1 MDVSDEEQHS
11 QEEPS
16 ATTGKEPKTSK
27 QGNSVHSGPNKNITD
42 SVKDGPFSNQTVSN
56 SNTKSGPKM
65 KHTSKKAPRRKYYR
79 PSNDTKTFQIN
90 NKGHL
95 QCMQDPKLIHKPNDK
110 GKLPGSRE
118 APIYHEPGTVSCKTM
133 EDLKKLYPNS
143 FDRLGSLKGA
153 YNIRVDPTVKPVTHA
168 RRKVPIESKEA
179 IDKELDYLIE
189 EEIIME
195 QVEPTP
201 WVSLVTFPRKPNG
214 EVRVCL
220 DPSNLNKAIIREHH
234 KPMTVEEIAHKL
246 AGATVYTKA
255 NALKAFLQIHLTH
268 EASLL
273 TMFNSHRG
281 RLRFLWMPFGAK
293 MSQDVFQLQMDAIL
307 EQCPGVIGIHDDM
320 VIFGV
325 DQEDHDA
332 NLINLLNVC
341 QKEGLVLN
349 SKKLELRRERVTFFG
364 AEYSAQGM
372 HPDPKKVQGITEM
385 TAPMDK
391 QQLQSFLGMV
401 NYMGTFIPNLSHYTE
416 PLQAMLKKDNVFHWD
431 DQQTQSFQQV
441 KTLIAKANTTPLKY
455 YDRNLPVTVQADAS
469 LRGLGACLIQQHKGK
484 DQPIAFASK
493 SLTDAETRYANI
505 ERELLAIVFAC
516 QRFST
521 YLLGRSFVAES
532 DHKPLEMS
540 AMKNLANAPPR
551 LQRMLLELQ
560 KYDVTIKYRPGKEM
574 QLADAL
580 SRCPARASQEIKLD
594 MRVDYIAFTKP
605 WIEKLKDSTQRDP
618 ILATVYQLTQQG
630 WPHQRRHVPRLVRRY
645 WDFRDELSTDDG
657 MLLKGPRLIIPGE
670 LQEEYLS
677 HLHKGHLSASKVQ
690 ENAKQHMYWT
700 GIDAD
705 IEDYTKQCQECI
717 KRSQVPKEPLQ
728 PHDIPEGPWR
738 KLGIDYFTF
747 NGNSYVLIC
756 DYFSKFPF
764 LYRAKTSFWSL
775 RDRLIDLFS
784 IEGYPDEIVS
794 DNGPLFQSKEFA
806 KFLSGLGIKHTTSS
820 PGYPRSNGFIEWHIQ
835 TVKNMLSKSS
845 NTWSFQEVLA
855 DLRTTRI
862 GTGLPSPAEILHGR
876 NLTTRAQ
883 AEIDIKVIHSVLQER
898 QLKMMLDHDTSRRA
912 KKARP
917 LVVGERCHV
926 LGPGN
931 KWIDT
936 FVTGITDSGRS
947 YETQVEATGKQ
958 LTRNRSHIRPRSPD
972 IPHMHASFLQRNAV
986 PSATSD
992 GNAPSERQNSVISGC
1007 QQLANGQKT
1016 VLSGNLK
1023 GSIKQTNTSQ
1033 VLVSETVPD
1042 RRVQPSRRAKMTRFG
1057 DNPVTSTVS
1066 IPPRRQPGH
1075 DTSTRNRRE
1084 FKLNVTDPDLLIPIK
1099 QTRVTTRHSD
1109 LREPQPSSSD
1119 SQPASLQPVSETTTS
1134 ESSVSLPSSPSG
1146 SSSTESTSTSGTDSS
1161 SSETSSESS
1170 SQPSSNALSPET
1182 SSSASTSRSTSPELL
1197 EMEHSFNSL
1206 LAGTRDRQGHPV
1218 TRSQMD
1224 NLRDQQQHIAVL
1236 KQVASQPQNQP
1247 RPVSAPPVANMPL
1260 PPYPRRRPSDKGSTK
1275 QVQPE
1280 NANALRKSSDSETT
1294 DRLQDI
1300 QEEPRRCIGPS
1311 RVKELAKFFM
1321 PTSDEEENSRVNNRT
1336 RHKKLFEPKKEE
1348 ESEK

>member
-1 MDVSDEEQHS
+1 MRPGRDVDVSDGEQHS

-16 ATTGKEPKTSK
+16 ATNGKEPKTSK
-27 QGNSVHSGPNKNITD
+27 WGNSVPSGPNKTITD
-42 SVKDGPFSNQTVSN
+42 SVKDGPFRNQTAGN
-56 SNTKSGPKM
+56 SNAKSSPKM

-90 NKGHL
+90 IKGHL
-95 QCMQDPKLIHKPNDK
+95 QCQQDPNFIHRPNDK

-143 FDRLGSLKGA
+143 FNRLGSLKGA

-179 IDKELDYLIE
+179 IDKELDFLIE
-189 EEIIME
+189 EEIITE

-201 WVSLVTFPRKPNG
+201 WVSSVTFPRKPNR

-234 KPMTVEEIAHKL
+234 KAMTVEEIAHEL

-255 NALKAFLQIHLTH
+255 DALKAFLQIHLTH

-281 RLRFLWMPFGAK
+281 WLRFLHMPFGAK
-293 MSQDVFQLQMDAIL
+293 MSQDVFQLRMDAIL

-325 DQEDHDA
+325 DQ
-332 NLINLLNVC
+332 

-349 SKKLELRRERVTFFG
+349 SKKLELRRERVTSFG

-385 TAPMDK
+385 TAPTDK

-401 NYMGTFIPNLSHYTE
+401 NYMGTFLPNLSHHTE
-416 PLQAMLKKDNVFHWD
+416 PLWAMLKKDNVFHWEE
-431 DQQTQSFQQV
+431 QQTQSFQQI
-441 KTLIAKANTTPLKY
+441 KTLIAKANTTPLRY

-469 LRGLGACLIQQHKGK
+469 LRGLRACLIQTHQGK

-493 SLTDAETRYANI
+493 SLMDAETRYENI

-532 DHKPLEMS
+532 DHKPLKMI
-540 AMKNLANAPPR
+540 AMKNLANALPH

-560 KYDVTIKYRPGKEM
+560 KYHVTIKYRPGEEM

-580 SRCPARASQEIKLD
+580 SHCPARASQEIKLD
-594 MRVDYIAFTKP
+594 MGVDYIAFTKP
-605 WIEKLKDSTQRDP
+605 WIEKLKDSTQQDP

-630 WPHQRRHVPRLVRRY
+630 WLHQRRHVPHLARRY

-677 HLHKGHLSASKVQ
+677 HLHEGHLSASKVQ

-705 IEDYTKQCQECI
+705 IEDYTKRCQECI
-717 KRSQVPKEPLQ
+717 KRSQVAKEPLQ

-738 KLGIDYFTF
+738 KLGMDYFTF
-747 NGNSYVLIC
+747 DGNSYVLIC

-775 RDRLIDLFS
+775 RDCLINLFS

-794 DNGPLFQSKEFA
+794 DNGPPFQSKEFA

-835 TVKNMLSKSS
+835 MVKNMLSKSS
-845 NTWSFQEVLA
+845 NTRSFQEVLA
-855 DLRTTRI
+855 DLRKTRI
-862 GTGLPSPAEILHGR
+862 RTGLPSPAEILHGR

-883 AEIDIKVIHSVLQER
+883 AEINIKAIRSVLQER
-898 QLKMMLDHDTSRRA
+898 QLKMTLHHDTSRRA
-912 KKARP
+912 RKARP
-917 LVVGERCHV
+917 LVMGERCHV

-931 KWIDT
+931 KWIDA
-936 FVTGITDSGRS
+936 FITGITDSGRS
-947 YETQVEATGKQ
+947 YETKVEATGGH
-958 LTRNRSHIRPRSPD
+958 LTRNCSHIRPRSPD
-972 IPHMHASFLQRNAV
+972 IPHMHASFLQCNSV

-992 GNAPSERQNSVISGC
+992 GNALSKRENSVISGH
-1007 QQLANGQKT
+1007 QQLAHGQKT
-1016 VLSGNLK
+1016 VLSANRK

-1033 VLVSETVPD
+1033 VLVSETVHGP
-1042 RRVQPSRRAKMTRFG
+1042 
-1057 DNPVTSTVS
+1057 
-1066 IPPRRQPGH
+1066 
-1075 DTSTRNRRE
+1075 
-1084 FKLNVTDPDLLIPIK
+1084 
-1099 QTRVTTRHSD
+1099 
-1109 LREPQPSSSD
+1109 
-1119 SQPASLQPVSETTTS
+1119 
-1134 ESSVSLPSSPSG
+1134 
-1146 SSSTESTSTSGTDSS
+1146 ESTF
-1161 SSETSSESS
+1161 
-1170 SQPSSNALSPET
+1170 
-1182 SSSASTSRSTSPELL
+1182 
-1197 EMEHSFNSL
+1197 H
-1206 LAGTRDRQGHPV
+1206 V
-1218 TRSQMD
+1218 
-1224 NLRDQQQHIAVL
+1224 
-1236 KQVASQPQNQP
+1236 
-1247 RPVSAPPVANMPL
+1247 
-1260 PPYPRRRPSDKGSTK
+1260 
-1275 QVQPE
+1275 
-1280 NANALRKSSDSETT
+1280 
-1294 DRLQDI
+1294 
-1300 QEEPRRCIGPS
+1300 
-1311 RVKELAKFFM
+1311 
-1321 PTSDEEENSRVNNRT
+1321 
-1336 RHKKLFEPKKEE
+1336 PK
-1348 ESEK
+1348 